1 MDRVNE
7 TQLQVSEHLKYI
19 ARFLKSWLKLFYI
32 QISLNNIFSWCNQIK
47 YDDIY
52 RLDFVDRVRE
62 KKL

>member
-19 ARFLKSWLKLFYI
+19 ARFLKSWLKLFNI
-32 QISLNNIFSWCNQIK
+32 QISLNNTFSWCNQIK